1 MNVFIFVTVD
11 FMINEFAHARYFI
24 TFYTHIEWQSNG
36 LKGNEWTIIVKTI
49 NIRREKEGKK
59 KKGIVEDG
67 EIKTDCLNTSFVTV
81 EDGRMSQD
89 EVNSK

>member
-36 LKGNEWTIIVKTI
+36 LKGNDLTIIVKT

-59 KKGIVEDG
+59 KKG
-67 EIKTDCLNTSFVTV
+67 
-81 EDGRMSQD
+81 
-89 EVNSK
+89 NS

>member
-1 MNVFIFVTVD
+1 MNVYIFVSVD

-24 TFYTHIEWQSNG
+24 NFYTHIEWQSNG

-59 KKGIVEDG
+59 KREWLRMERLKRIV
-67 EIKTDCLNTSFVTV
+67 
-81 EDGRMSQD
+81 
-89 EVNSK
+89 

>member
-1 MNVFIFVTVD
+1 MDN
-11 FMINEFAHARYFI
+11 NSKNNKHK
-24 TFYTHIEWQSNG
+24 
-36 LKGNEWTIIVKTI
+36 KGK
-49 NIRREKEGKK
+49 RRQK
-59 KKGIVEDG
+59 KKGMVEDG

>member
-1 MNVFIFVTVD
+1 MDN
-11 FMINEFAHARYFI
+11 N
-24 TFYTHIEWQSNG
+24 S
-36 LKGNEWTIIVKTI
+36 KTI

-59 KKGIVEDG
+59 KKGMVEDG

>member
-1 MNVFIFVTVD
+1 MDN
-11 FMINEFAHARYFI
+11 NSKNNKHK
-24 TFYTHIEWQSNG
+24 
-36 LKGNEWTIIVKTI
+36 KGK
-49 NIRREKEGKK
+49 RRQK
-59 KKGIVEDG
+59 KKGNG